1 VRGRRAA
8 SALFAAA
15 VALCTPA
22 PAAAAQGPART
33 VAASPRPDRVAV
45 TVYRA
50 TNRSPGSELDLD
62 WLGGYALI
70 SETRTISIPAGET
83 ELRFEGV
90 AGGIVPQSAIVTGLP
105 DGVIEKNHD
114 AFLLS
119 PASLLNRSL
128 GRRVHLRRTS
138 RATGRVVEQEAV
150 IRSGAGGAVVLE
162 TPDGVESLRC
172 TGLPETLIYSEV
184 PAGLASRPTLSVRA
198 RSSRPVSA
206 TVTLSYL
213 ATGFDWQANYVL
225 NLSAD
230 GREADMFAWLTLASS
245 DETSFADAETQ
256 AVAGR
261 LNRERDE
268 EDEGDDD
275 GDYEDDYDQDEQAER
290 AADLSLDCWPSARTS
305 DGPPALVQDEEFFL
319 SGAVNVEQVINT
331 LPQSYGGEGEDI
343 VVTASRIARQEE
355 LGDVKLY
362 RLPERVTVASNS
374 QKQVALL
381 QQPNVRVRT
390 LYRARISPNG
400 EESEIEAMRVLVT
413 RNRTEEGLGLA
424 LPAGRVVA
432 FVDGAAR
439 PILLGEGAMRDR
451 AVGEDIEIE
460 LEEAPGIVARIEE
473 PEDAEYKEDV
483 THYVLTVSNDRPYP
497 IQYEAELDLEEDERF
512 RSRTRLG
519 RRNGRPL
526 WSVTVPANGEAS
538 LRYRI
543 REVELEEDDDDDDDD
558 TGDGDDE
565 D

>member
-1 VRGRRAA
+1 MRGGRAG
-8 SALFAAA
+8 SALLAAA
-15 VALCTPA
+15 IALSALAPAIALSALA
-22 PAAAAQGPART
+22 PAAAATAAQGPAPT
-33 VAASPRPDRVAV
+33 VATSPRPDRVAV

-50 TNRSPGSELDLD
+50 PNQSPGRELDLE
-62 WLGGYALI
+62 WLDGYALI

-114 AFLLS
+114 AYLLS
-119 PASLLNRSL
+119 PASLLDRSL

-138 RATGRVVEQEAV
+138 RETGRVVEQEAV

-162 TPDGVESLRC
+162 TPEGFETLRC
-172 TGLPETLIYSEV
+172 TGLAETLNYSEV

-230 GREADMFAWLTLASS
+230 GQQVDLFAWLTLASG
-245 DETSFADAETQ
+245 DETSFVDAQTQ

-261 LNRERDE
+261 LNRE
-268 EDEGDDD
+268 EDEDD
-275 GDYEDDYDQDEQAER
+275 DDYDDEDAEE
-290 AADLSLDCWPSARTS
+290 AAQLRLNCWPSGRTS
-305 DGPPALVQDEEFFL
+305 DVPPAVVQDEDFRL
-319 SGAVNVEQVINT
+319 SGRVNVGQVING
-331 LPQSYGGEGEDI
+331 LPAVYADEGQDI
-343 VVTASRIARQEE
+343 MVTGSRIVRQEE

-390 LYRARISPNG
+390 LYRARVYANDEDG
-400 EESEIEAMRVLVT
+400 RIEATRMLVT
-413 RNRTEEGLGLA
+413 RNRTQEGLGMP
-424 LPAGRVVA
+424 LPAGRVVM
-432 FVDGAAR
+432 FGEGHAR
-439 PILLGEGAMRDR
+439 PILLGEGSLRDR
-451 AVGEDIEIE
+451 AVGEDVEIE
-460 LEEAPGIVARIEE
+460 LDEAPGIVARVEE
-473 PEDAEYKEDV
+473 PEDADYKEDV

-497 IQYEAELDLEEDERF
+497 IQYEAELTVDSNERL

-519 RRNGRPL
+519 RRNGKAL

-538 LRYRI
+538 LRYRVREI
-543 REVELEEDDDDDDDD
+543 EVEEEDDDED
-558 TGDGDDE
+558 DGDEE